1 LVQSIVPLALHHPGA
16 TVLEQFG
23 HGGNALRQTLATVAS
38 ACAAMCECSTAGLR
52 KAWTARREIKI
63 S

>member
-1 LVQSIVPLALHHPGA
+1 VPLALHHPGA

-23 HGGNALRQTLATVAS
+23 HGGNALRQTLTMVA
-38 ACAAMCECSTAGLR
+38 MRTRRDVRVINGWLR